1 MTKPKPKTATSTAP
15 SYAVPTD
22 SLVKMSI
29 VARRFGYADSP
40 HFRAFVA
47 ASKGITPVLQG
58 TRWFAWRMEFERAL
72 VALTAPTPVPAA
84 GKASQ

>member
-1 MTKPKPKTATSTAP
+1 MTKTKSKTATAIAP
-15 SYAVPTD
+15 SNAVPTD

-29 VARRFGYADSP
+29 VARRFGYADTP

-72 VALTAPTPVPAA
+72 IALTAPAPVPAA
-84 GKASQ
+84 RKASQ